1 MQISRIKNLL
11 LNVHLLQKKKKDLT
25 EHKTK
30 LELFYYDNN
39 EIILNFENQTK
50 GLKKEKLRLLQ
61 LLNYITRKA
70 IGFKSLRLK
79 YREIDQVT
87 PKCQTDVWTKVAKK
101 V

>member
-1 MQISRIKNLL
+1 ML
-11 LNVHLLQKKKKDLT
+11 LNVHLLQKKKKKDLT

-30 LELFYYDNN
+30 LELFYHDNN

-70 IGFKSLRLK
+70 TGFKSLQLK
-79 YREIDQVT
+79 YREINQVT
-87 PKCQTDVWTKVAKK
+87 PKCQTDVWTKLAKK